1 MNTPQS
7 EVSSSEEVEEV
18 LPVFVSAI
26 SSPSPLIYFYHIIDP
41 ETTKLTVQV
50 LGANISFVFSHR
62 RAKTVI
68 SRSQIE
74 AQLENKTT
82 GFISIVSATSQ
93 RVVLA
98 AAESGHGLGKYG
110 DVLDKKKGI
119 LPNSIWTRR
128 VVSMGKALGMNMRS
142 PFDDSTG
149 RRRGNTEG
157 IFRGSHVEVKLAV
170 HGICVLLQTFEITKD
185 FNNVTMKHLNQ
196 LRQARWEEGSRP
208 VLEVYFSRKYCKP
221 CKSLVQKLQDA
232 TGVTIRLVWKPRL
245 VVKKYILRP
254 MDRNRKP
261 GEPLQAQEFE
271 PQDYDFGDILPDDSD
286 VEVISDDEDAKEE
299 VDKID
304 LTHIRSTSPISW
316 NQEID
321 DYLDGLAY
329 RVGQMKDCPEG
340 ARSAIVEFASIR
352 VNAKKSL
359 DAAKV
364 SKPLPATPVIEAPAD
379 FLEGDDR
386 QRQRHTFPQQGVF
399 LLDAGHS
406 QSETAH
412 HDDTIWDHWDA
423 IQRKLLKGGLRLK
436 LLHYLALFVDS
447 TSSKDEEVF
456 YENPYTDKA
465 YGNYLSAVKETEIL
479 SRRHKFLEG

>member
-1 MNTPQS
+1 MTTLQS
-7 EVSSSEEVEEV
+7 AASSSDEVEEV

-26 SSPSPLIYFYHIIDP
+26 SSPSPLIYFHHVIDP

-68 SRSQIE
+68 GRSRIE

-82 GFISIVSATSQ
+82 GFTSIVSATSQ

-110 DVLDKKKGI
+110 DVLDKKRGI

-128 VVSMGKALGMNMRS
+128 VVSMGKTLGLNMRR
-142 PFDDSTG
+142 PFDNPG
-149 RRRGNTEG
+149 RRVGNTEG
-157 IFRGSHVEVKLAV
+157 IFLGSHVEVKLAV

-185 FNNVTMKHLNQ
+185 FNNVTMKQLNQ
-196 LRQARWEEGSRP
+196 LRRARWEDGSRP

-245 VVKKYILRP
+245 VMKKYILRP
-254 MDRNRKP
+254 IDRNRKP
-261 GEPLQAQEFE
+261 GEPLGAQEFE

-286 VEVISDDEDAKEE
+286 IEVISDDEGAKEE

-379 FLEGDDR
+379 FLEGDNR
-386 QRQRHTFPQQGVF
+386 QRQRHTFPRAQKRLFREPHDKNGSRARSVSPKRRAQSVRDRSPRRYNSGPLGRHSTEAPQGR
-399 LLDAGHS
+399 S
-406 QSETAH
+406 TANA
-412 HDDTIWDHWDA
+412 TS
-423 IQRKLLKGGLRLK
+423 RSR
-436 LLHYLALFVDS
+436 S
-447 TSSKDEEVF
+447 T
-456 YENPYTDKA
+456 
-465 YGNYLSAVKETEIL
+465 
-479 SRRHKFLEG
+479 R

>member
-1 MNTPQS
+1 MNAPQS
-7 EVSSSEEVEEV
+7 AVSSSEDVEEV

-26 SSPSPLIYFYHIIDP
+26 SSPSPLIYFHHIIDP
-41 ETTKLTVQV
+41 ETTKLTAQV

-62 RAKTVI
+62 RAKTII
-68 SRSQIE
+68 SRSKID

-110 DVLDKKKGI
+110 DVLDRKKGI

-128 VVSMGKALGMNMRS
+128 VVSMGKTLGLNMRS
-142 PFDDSTG
+142 LFDDNTG
-149 RRRGNTEG
+149 RRAGNTEG
-157 IFRGSHVEVKLAV
+157 IFLGSHVEVKLAV

-185 FNNVTMKHLNQ
+185 FNNVTMKQLNQ
-196 LRQARWEEGSRP
+196 LRHARWEDGSRP
-208 VLEVYFSRKYCKP
+208 VLEVYFSRRYCRP

-232 TGVTIRLVWKPRL
+232 TGVTIRLLWKPRL
-245 VVKKYILRP
+245 VMKKYIIRP

-271 PQDYDFGDILPDDSD
+271 PQDYDFGDILPGDSD
-286 VEVISDDEDAKEE
+286 IEVIFDDEDAKEE
-299 VDKID
+299 VGKID

-316 NQEID
+316 NQEIH
-321 DYLDGLAY
+321 DYMDGLAY
-329 RVGQMKDCPEG
+329 RIGQMQDCPEG

-359 DAAKV
+359 DVAKV

-386 QRQRHTFPQQGVF
+386 QRQRPTFPRAQKRLFRGTHDKNDSRVRSASPRRRAQSVRDRSPRRYSLGPLGRHSTEVPQGSSSANAT
-399 LLDAGHS
+399 L
-406 QSETAH
+406 QSRS
-412 HDDTIWDHWDA
+412 I
-423 IQRKLLKGGLRLK
+423 R
-436 LLHYLALFVDS
+436 
-447 TSSKDEEVF
+447 
-456 YENPYTDKA
+456 
-465 YGNYLSAVKETEIL
+465 
-479 SRRHKFLEG
+479 

>member
-26 SSPSPLIYFYHIIDP
+26 SSPSPLIYFHHIIDP

-62 RAKTVI
+62 RAKSVI

-82 GFISIVSATSQ
+82 GFLCIVSAKSQ

-128 VVSMGKALGMNMRS
+128 VVSMGKTLGMNMRTV
-142 PFDDSTG
+142 FDNPG
-149 RRRGNTEG
+149 RRAGNTEC

-196 LRQARWEEGSRP
+196 LRQARWEDGSRP

-221 CKSLVQKLQDA
+221 CNSLVQKLQDA

-245 VVKKYILRP
+245 VMKQYILRKL
-254 MDRNRKP
+254 KP
-261 GEPLQAQEFE
+261 GQPPRAQEFE
-271 PQDYDFGDILPDDSD
+271 PQDYDFGDVLPDDSD
-286 VEVISDDEDAKEE
+286 IEVISDDEGAKEE

-329 RVGQMKDCPEG
+329 RVGQMEDCPEG

-352 VNAKKSL
+352 VNARKSL

-364 SKPLPATPVIEAPAD
+364 SKPLPATPVIEAPPD
-379 FLEGDDR
+379 FLEGDER
-386 QRQRHTFPQQGVF
+386 QRQRHTFPRAQKKLFRGPRDKNGSRMRSASPKRRAQSVRDRSPRRYNLGSLQRHSTEAPQGRS
-399 LLDAGHS
+399 LANASS
-406 QSETAH
+406 QSRS
-412 HDDTIWDHWDA
+412 I
-423 IQRKLLKGGLRLK
+423 R
-436 LLHYLALFVDS
+436 
-447 TSSKDEEVF
+447 
-456 YENPYTDKA
+456 
-465 YGNYLSAVKETEIL
+465 
-479 SRRHKFLEG
+479 

>member
-26 SSPSPLIYFYHIIDP
+26 SNPSPLIYFHHVIDP
-41 ETTKLTVQV
+41 DTTKLTAQV

-62 RAKTVI
+62 RAKNFLC
-68 SRSQIE
+68 RSTLE

-82 GFISIVSATSQ
+82 GFISIVSATSR

-110 DVLDKKKGI
+110 DVLDKKRGI

-142 PFDDSTG
+142 PFDDPTG
-149 RRRGNTEG
+149 CRRGNMEG

-185 FNNVTMKHLNQ
+185 FNNVTMKQLNQ
-196 LRQARWEEGSRP
+196 LRQARWEDGSRP

-245 VVKKYILRP
+245 VMKKYIVRP
-254 MDRNRKP
+254 IDRNRKP

-271 PQDYDFGDILPDDSD
+271 PQDYDFGDVLPDDSD
-286 VEVISDDEDAKEE
+286 IEVISDDESAKEE

-329 RVGQMKDCPEG
+329 RVGQMQDCPEG

-359 DAAKV
+359 DVAKV

-386 QRQRHTFPQQGVF
+386 QRQRHTMAREQGVF
-399 LLDAGHS
+399 LPDAGHS
-406 QSETAH
+406 RPETAH
-412 HDDTIWDHWDA
+412 HDDTLRGYWDA
-423 IQRKLLKGGLRLK
+423 MQRKLLKGGLRLK
-436 LLHYLALFVDS
+436 PIHYLALFVDS
-447 TSSKDEEVF
+447 MSPEDEEVF
-456 YENPYTDKA
+456 YEISYTDEAKHTA
-465 YGNYLSAVKETEIL
+465 TI
-479 SRRHKFLEG
+479 

>member
-7 EVSSSEEVEEV
+7 EVSSPEEVEEV

-26 SSPSPLIYFYHIIDP
+26 SSPSPLIYFHHVIDP
-41 ETTKLTVQV
+41 DTTKLTAQV

-62 RAKTVI
+62 
-68 SRSQIE
+68 
-74 AQLENKTT
+74 
-82 GFISIVSATSQ
+82 FISIVSATSR

-142 PFDDSTG
+142 PFDDPTG
-149 RRRGNTEG
+149 CRMGNMEG

-185 FNNVTMKHLNQ
+185 FNNVTMKQLKQ
-196 LRQARWEEGSRP
+196 LRQARWEDGSRP

-245 VVKKYILRP
+245 VMKKYVIRP
-254 MDRNRKP
+254 IDRNRKP

-271 PQDYDFGDILPDDSD
+271 PQDYDFGDALPDDSD
-286 VEVISDDEDAKEE
+286 IEVISDDEDAKEE

-304 LTHIRSTSPISW
+304 LTHIESTSSISW

-329 RVGQMKDCPEG
+329 RVGQMQDCPEG

-386 QRQRHTFPQQGVF
+386 QRQRHTFPRAQKRLFRGPNDKNGSRARSVSPRRRAQSVRDRSPRRYTSGPLGRHATEAPQGK
-399 LLDAGHS
+399 S
-406 QSETAH
+406 
-412 HDDTIWDHWDA
+412 
-423 IQRKLLKGGLRLK
+423 
-436 LLHYLALFVDS
+436 
-447 TSSKDEEVF
+447 
-456 YENPYTDKA
+456 
-465 YGNYLSAVKETEIL
+465 
-479 SRRHKFLEG
+479 